1 MKSVSFSALATSD
14 IKIPLFFDEVDKRTK
29 FVRLMKNKII
39 ITEEKRRK
47 MTLFNEKFS
56 LPEPKF
62 YPRIYGDCF
71 PS

>member
-1 MKSVSFSALATSD
+1 MKSVNFSALATSD
-14 IKIPLFFDEVDKRTK
+14 IKILLFFGEVDKRTK
-29 FVRLMKNKII
+29 LVRLMKKEII
-39 ITEEKRRK
+39 ITEEKSRK

>member
-1 MKSVSFSALATSD
+1 MKGVNFSALATSD
-14 IKIPLFFDEVDKRTK
+14 IRISLFFGEMDKRTK
-29 FVRLMKNKII
+29 LFRLMKEKVI
-39 ITEEKRRK
+39 ITEDKPRK